1 MPNAW
6 IKELLQFFWLGLV
19 AAVIGLLLGEI
30 TLVLLIYT
38 LAYLGWY
45 FYNLQRMEIWLQKGK
60 KYAPPQ
66 STGLWG
72 ELFNG
77 IYRLQQRSRKRSK
90 RLVKLLS
97 RFRETT
103 GAMPDG
109 IIILQTGGGI
119 EWWNSAAQALLHL
132 QYPQDVGQR
141 MNNLIRHPQF
151 TAYVNGELDTPDVM
165 VPSPKNPQLRLN
177 IRIIPYGKDQELVL
191 LRDVTIMEQSDQM
204 RRDFVAN
211 ISHELRTPLT
221 VLSGYIENLL
231 ELSKDDEQLHRAL
244 QNMAQQSHRM
254 RHLTEDLMLLSSL
267 ENERS
272 SIKREVIN
280 VGQMLASLREEAGI
294 VSGDMKHNL
303 IFKVDENVY
312 LRGDPK
318 ELESIFTNLVMN
330 AVNYTPPGGTIWVRW
345 HADAAGAHFEVQDTG
360 VGIAA
365 HHIPRLTERFYRV
378 DVARSRATGGSGLG
392 LAIVKHAM
400 QSNHGQLKIKSET
413 GRGSTF
419 TSDFPP
425 TLVVYKDASKQ
436 AGVV

>member
-1 MPNAW
+1 
-6 IKELLQFFWLGLV
+6 
-19 AAVIGLLLGEI
+19 
-30 TLVLLIYT
+30 
-38 LAYLGWY
+38 
-45 FYNLQRMEIWLQKGK
+45 
-60 KYAPPQ
+60 
-66 STGLWG
+66 
-72 ELFNG
+72 
-77 IYRLQQRSRKRSK
+77 
-90 RLVKLLS
+90 
-97 RFRETT
+97 
-103 GAMPDG
+103 
-109 IIILQTGGGI
+109 
-119 EWWNSAAQALLHL
+119 
-132 QYPQDVGQR
+132 
-141 MNNLIRHPQF
+141 
-151 TAYVNGELDTPDVM
+151 
-165 VPSPKNPQLRLN
+165 
-177 IRIIPYGKDQELVL
+177 
-191 LRDVTIMEQSDQM
+191 
-204 RRDFVAN
+204 
-211 ISHELRTPLT
+211 
-221 VLSGYIENLL
+221 
-231 ELSKDDEQLHRAL
+231 
-244 QNMAQQSHRM
+244 M

-419 TSDFPP
+419 TCDFPP